1 MSIFKGNPF
10 QPTANAPLYQAL
22 YAHMRA
28 AILSG
33 ELKDGM
39 KLPSTRALADELNIS
54 RNTVLNAYRQLLAE
68 GYLESREGSGTFVA
82 HVLPDLLLTVPRPP
96 QPKAGLS
103 SRAVSP
109 RLFFSERAK
118 AQIAASQPRTEG
130 KPRPFLAEVPALDVF
145 PHRLWSRLIVRQAR
159 RMPTSTF
166 LYQDSAGYGPLR

>member
-1 MSIFKGNPF
+1 MDIFKGNPF
-10 QPTANAPLYQAL
+10 QPTANLPLYQEL

-82 HVLPDLLLTVPRPP
+82 HILPDLLLMAPHPS
-96 QPKAGLS
+96 QPKA
-103 SRAVSP
+103 
-109 RLFFSERAK
+109 
-118 AQIAASQPRTEG
+118 
-130 KPRPFLAEVPALDVF
+130 VPAL
-145 PHRLWSRLIVRQAR
+145 
-159 RMPTSTF
+159 
-166 LYQDSAGYGPLR
+166 